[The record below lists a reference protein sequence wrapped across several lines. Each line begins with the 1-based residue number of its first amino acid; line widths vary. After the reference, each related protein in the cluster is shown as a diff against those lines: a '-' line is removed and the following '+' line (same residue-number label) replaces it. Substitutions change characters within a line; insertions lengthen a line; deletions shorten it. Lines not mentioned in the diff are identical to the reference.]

1 MHGIEVT
8 RAKLGEKMRMVKE
21 KRWRQEGQQ
30 AMLYIF
36 GTAQR
41 GANNS
46 PIRSRDSRNLQKPS
60 CSCETSFNA
69 GGKTRNIVFQLVLW
83 PCFCYSYY
91 RILSKQCLISLNC
104 CNLDLQLDVAAIKY
118 PSEIITL
125 CITVEY
131 LSYNTRTSP
140 ATAWLAPKKGAIFRL
155 IYFLQSFGIDHI
167 PNHYSFRK
175 QCHTAIPQ
183 THSAF
188 YPQRFFG
195 GNQAVVFFNS
205 AGSTTKRKDFL
216 ISSHG
221 PLAFWHNHKDSS
233 YRY

>member
-1 MHGIEVT
+1 
-8 RAKLGEKMRMVKE
+8 
-21 KRWRQEGQQ
+21 
-30 AMLYIF
+30 MLYSELPK
-36 GTAQR
+36 G
-41 GANNS
+41 G
-46 PIRSRDSRNLQKPS
+46 PIILQQEVGIHATCRNLVVVVRLVLTWVVKRA
-60 CSCETSFNA
+60 TSFFNSFCGHA
-69 GGKTRNIVFQLVLW
+69 LRQVA
-83 PCFCYSYY
+83 CFCYSYY
-91 RILSKQCLISLNC
+91 RILSKQCIVSLNC

-155 IYFLQSFGIDHI
+155 IYFLQSFDIDHI

-183 THSAF
+183 TYSTF

-195 GNQAVVFFNS
+195 GNQAVVF
-205 AGSTTKRKDFL
+205 L
-216 ISSHG
+216 ILQARLRRERASWSVLTVH
-221 PLAFWHNHKDSS
+221 
-233 YRY
+233 

>member
-1 MHGIEVT
+1 MLWDKLHVFVT
-8 RAKLGEKMRMVKE
+8 RITV
-21 KRWRQEGQQ
+21 
-30 AMLYIF
+30 Y
-36 GTAQR
+36 
-41 GANNS
+41 
-46 PIRSRDSRNLQKPS
+46 
-60 CSCETSFNA
+60 
-69 GGKTRNIVFQLVLW
+69 
-83 PCFCYSYY
+83 
-91 RILSKQCLISLNC
+91 LSKQCIVSLNC

-183 THSAF
+183 TYSTF

-195 GNQAVVFFNS
+195 GNQAVGFFNFS
-205 AGSTTKRKDFL
+205 GSTTKRKDFL

-221 PLAFWHNHKDSS
+221 PLAFLHSHKDSS
-233 YRY
+233 CRY